1 MIGQTTA
8 KAEVIK
14 RSRIMF
20 FINSLTSGGAE
31 RVTAQLASYLARADH
46 DVTVVTMHGTERD
59 FYELDPRVSRVG
71 LSLAYRNRGLQ
82 KVFATFIRIRALRT
96 VFKQHRPHVVVGMMS
111 GSAVFALLAAVGLN
125 VRVITAE
132 RNYPPLK
139 KLPFPWNVFRKL
151 FYRFAHGH
159 VAQTRETAE
168 WLSAHCAARNVT
180 VIPNSV
186 TLPLP
191 RIQPELLPES
201 ILAPDDRI
209 ILGVGSLS
217 TQKGFDL
224 LIQAFSRIAPVLP
237 KWKLVIIGGPGT
249 KDQDG
254 DQRSSLEALVRD
266 YRLSDRVLMP
276 GLAGNI
282 GDWYQRADIFVLSS
296 RYEGFPNVL
305 LEAMA
310 FGCACVAFDCKTGP
324 REIITNNETGM
335 LIAPESVG
343 KLAVAIE
350 SLVVDEPLKTRLG
363 QAAVSVAKNFSEDRV
378 AELWMHYIDFGRPF
392 TA

>member
-1 MIGQTTA
+1 
-8 KAEVIK
+8 
-14 RSRIMF
+14 MF

-31 RVTAQLASYLARADH
+31 RVTTQLASRLAQAGYH
-46 DVTVVTMHGTERD
+46 VTVVTMHGTERD
-59 FYELDPRVSRVG
+59 FYRLDSRVSRIA
-71 LSLAYRNRGLQ
+71 LDLAYRNRGIN
-82 KVFATFIRIRALRT
+82 KVFAAFVRVRVLRAVIKR
-96 VFKQHRPHVVVGMMS
+96 HCPHVVVGMMS
-111 GSAVFALLAAVGLN
+111 ESALLSLIAAVGLN

-139 KLPFPWNVFRKL
+139 KLLFPWNIFRKL

-168 WLSAHCAARNVT
+168 WLSAHCAARNIT

-201 ILAPDDRI
+201 ILVPDDRI

-217 TQKGFDL
+217 AQKGFDL
-224 LIQAFSRIAPVLP
+224 LIQAFARIAPALP
-237 KWKLVIIGGPGT
+237 KWKLVIIGGPGA
-249 KDQDG
+249 KDPTG
-254 DQRSSLEALVRD
+254 DQRSILESLIETYHLKG
-266 YRLSDRVLMP
+266 RVLMP

-296 RYEGFPNVL
+296 RFEGFPNVL

-310 FGCACVAFDCKTGP
+310 SGCACVAFDCKTGP
-324 REIITNNETGM
+324 KEIITDHVNGILVDT
-335 LIAPESVG
+335 ESVDD
-343 KLAVAIE
+343 LAAAIE
-350 SLVVDEPLKTRLG
+350 SLANNEELRVLLG
-363 QAAVSVAKNFSEDRV
+363 QAAVSVAQSFSVDRV
-378 AELWMHYIDFGRPF
+378 SELWIHHIDPSR
-392 TA
+392 ASIA